1 MTVPVYNILIVE
13 DDELIA
19 MDMERMIEAMGHEVV
34 QVVDNST
41 EALTLIQDHEINL
54 AILDVRI
61 QGDYDGIELAD
72 KIQMIHDDITVLF
85 VTSMQDDLTFNRAS
99 RTKPAG
105 FIVKPFSEIQFKRS
119 VALIVKQL
127 EERSSRLPVDRDINS
142 DLQIHKD
149 SLLIRKRN
157 EIKRIYFKDILYLE
171 ADGGKYSKIFL
182 ENNVYVI
189 RYSLKNLLDKISS
202 NDLVPCHRSY
212 IINISKISSV
222 DLSQNTIYLGK
233 HQIPVSRRE
242 KSALMKRLD
251 YL

>member
-1 MTVPVYNILIVE
+1 MKEPRNILIVE
-13 DDELIA
+13 DDELMA
-19 MDMERMIEAMGHEVV
+19 MDMERMIEDMGH
-34 QVVDNST
+34 QIAGVVDNSRT
-41 EALTLIQDHEINL
+41 ALETIQDHPVDL

-61 QGDYDGIELAD
+61 QGQYDGIELAE
-72 KIQMIHDDITVLF
+72 KIQMIHENMAILF

-99 RTKPAG
+99 RSNPSG

-127 EERSSRLPVDRDINS
+127 EETSTQIQVDRDFNS
-142 DLQIHKD
+142 DLQFHAD

-171 ADGGKYSKIFL
+171 ADGGKYSKVFL
-182 ENNVYVI
+182 DNNVYVI
-189 RYSLKNLLDKISS
+189 RYSLKNLLEKISS
-202 NDLVPCHRSY
+202 TDFLQCHRSY
-212 IINISKISSV
+212 IINTSKISSV
-222 DLSQNTIYLGK
+222 DLSQNTIFVDQ

-242 KSALMKRLD
+242 KSALLKRLD

>member
-1 MTVPVYNILIVE
+1 MEDVCNILIVE

-19 MDMERMIEAMGHEVV
+19 MDMERMVQGMDHRVV
-34 QVVDNST
+34 GVVVNSKD
-41 EALTLIQDHEINL
+41 ALETIQDHEVDL

-61 QGDYDGIELAD
+61 QGEYDGIELAD
-72 KIQMIHDDITVLF
+72 KIQMIDEDIAILF

-99 RTKPAG
+99 RSKPSG
-105 FIVKPFSEIQFKRS
+105 YIVKPFSEIQFQRS
-119 VALIVKQL
+119 VALIIKQL
-127 EERSSRLPVDRDINS
+127 DQRSVQKSPDRDIDS
-142 DLQIHKD
+142 DIQFRAD
-149 SLLIRKRN
+149 SLLVRKRN
-157 EIKRIYFKDILYLE
+157 EIKRIYFRDIFYLE
-171 ADGGKYSKIFL
+171 ADGGKYSKVFV

-189 RYSLKNLLDKISS
+189 RYSLKNLMEKISS
-202 NDLVPCHRSY
+202 DDFMQCHRSY

-222 DLSQNTIYLGK
+222 DLTQNTIFLGQ